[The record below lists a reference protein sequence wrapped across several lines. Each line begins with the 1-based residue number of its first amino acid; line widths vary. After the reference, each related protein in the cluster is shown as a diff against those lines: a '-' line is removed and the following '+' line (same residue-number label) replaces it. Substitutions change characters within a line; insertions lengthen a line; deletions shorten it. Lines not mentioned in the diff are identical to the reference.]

1 MGSQPIIVRVLI
13 SKETWKKSVIDR
25 VEDYLEIH
33 PRPLR
38 MSPEEFDKDFIEF
51 LGYRL
56 ADD

>member
-1 MGSQPIIVRVLI
+1 MGSKPIRVI
-13 SKETWKKSVIDR
+13 IPKETWKKSIIDR
-25 VEDYLEIH
+25 VEEYLENH

-38 MSPEEFDKDFIEF
+38 MSPEEFDQDFIEF